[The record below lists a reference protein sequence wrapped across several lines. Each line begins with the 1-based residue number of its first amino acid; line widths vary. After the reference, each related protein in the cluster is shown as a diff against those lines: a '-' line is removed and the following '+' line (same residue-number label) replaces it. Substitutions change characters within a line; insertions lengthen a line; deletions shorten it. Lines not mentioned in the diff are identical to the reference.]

1 MSPFSRIL
9 VIGAAGQI
17 GSELTLVMRE
27 RYGAANVVASDVHPL
42 KDGPLKESG
51 PHATLDIR
59 DRSAIAALVK
69 QHDCDCIVN
78 LAALLSA
85 TAEQHVQAAWEINI
99 GGHYN
104 TLEVARELGLK
115 QVFCPSSIAAFG
127 PTTPRD
133 NTPQSTVLEPTTIY
147 GVTKVSGEL
156 LGNYYFQRFGVDCR
170 GLRYPGIISSD
181 TLPGGGTTD
190 YAVDIFYQAIQH
202 GSYEC
207 FLREDT
213 MLPMMYMPD
222 CIKCTLDLMEAD
234 REKLS
239 NAAGYNIT
247 AMSFTAGE
255 LAAEIKKH
263 LPEFTVTYVPDVR
276 QNYADS
282 WPRSIDDSAARS
294 EWGWQHDF
302 DMPTMVADMLAK
314 LTPRLKGNG
323 AAG

>member
-1 MSPFSRIL
+1 M
-9 VIGAAGQI
+9 
-17 GSELTLVMRE
+17 
-27 RYGAANVVASDVHPL
+27 
-42 KDGPLKESG
+42 
-51 PHATLDIR
+51 
-59 DRSAIAALVK
+59 
-69 QHDCDCIVN
+69 
-78 LAALLSA
+78 
-85 TAEQHVQAAWEINI
+85 
-99 GGHYN
+99 
-104 TLEVARELGLK
+104 
-115 QVFCPSSIAAFG
+115 
-127 PTTPRD
+127 
-133 NTPQSTVLEPTTIY
+133 
-147 GVTKVSGEL
+147 
-156 LGNYYFQRFGVDCR
+156 
-170 GLRYPGIISSD
+170 
-181 TLPGGGTTD
+181 
-190 YAVDIFYQAIQH
+190 DIFYQAIQH

-234 REKLS
+234 RAKLS

>member
-1 MSPFSRIL
+1 MSPFTRIL

-27 RYGAANVVASDVHPL
+27 RYGAANVVATDVHEL

-59 DRSAIAALVK
+59 DRAAIAALVQ
-69 QHDCDCIVN
+69 QHGCDCIVN

-85 TAEQHVQAAWEINI
+85 TAEKHVQAAWEINI

-104 TLEVARELGLK
+104 TLEVARELELK

-127 PTTPRD
+127 PTTPRQL
-133 NTPQSTVLEPTTIY
+133 TPQSTVLEPTTIY

-156 LGNYYFQRFGVDCR
+156 LGNYYYERFGVDCR

-181 TLPGGGTTD
+181 TPPGGGTTD
-190 YAVDIFYQAIQH
+190 YAVDIFYKAITDGH
-202 GSYEC
+202 YTC
-207 FLREDT
+207 FVRPDT

-234 REKLS
+234 RSQLH

-247 AMSFTAGE
+247 AMSFTAE
-255 LAAEIKKH
+255 QLAAEIKTH
-263 LPEFTVTYVPDVR
+263 LPDFTVDYDPDER
-276 QNYADS
+276 QAYADS
-282 WPRSIDDSAARS
+282 WPMSIDDSAARRD
-294 EWGWQHDF
+294 WGWKHDY
-302 DMPTMVADMLAK
+302 DMPEMVTDMLEK
-314 LTPRLKGNG
+314 LGKRLKGNG